1 MSLTPSPAERSSMW
15 ASLNGLGPEV
25 VEPDFSSI
33 ERLFSFPVAKPKEPA
48 AAPARK
54 EPKEVGLG
62 RGLGLRRGRGS
73 DGGGAP
79 RLLRV
84 PDSRPR
90 VFQITFLDSKKSLNL
105 NIFLKQFKW

>member
-62 RGLGLRRGRGS
+62 RGWGLRRGRGS
-73 DGGGAP
+73 APPPGA
-79 RLLRV
+79 RLPV
-84 PDSRPR
+84 R